1 MSGAPLSRGAVGRAL
16 LIWQFCIQQVF
27 SQVPGQSLIVLDSR
41 NKVGQIRFLRAG
53 QCVWDASSTMA
64 AHF

>member
-1 MSGAPLSRGAVGRAL
+1 MD
-16 LIWQFCIQQVF
+16 LIFPH
-27 SQVPGQSLIVLDSR
+27 VPGQSLIVLDSR
-41 NKVGQIRFLRAG
+41 NEVGQIRFLRAG